1 MAALLDALLFLGSLA
16 VTLAAAGFF
25 ARRLDR
31 VGLRLGLP
39 ETVLG
44 LLTALAADAP
54 EVSSAI
60 AALVKGAHGVGLGVV
75 LGSNV
80 FNLAAMVGLSAIL
93 AGSITIRREALA
105 VEGAI
110 GLVATLIVGALA
122 LELLGPWPAFGLLCA
137 VLVPYIAL
145 LSLGPV
151 RSPKP
156 LRRFFGE
163 PHLADHRLAP
173 GERVFVPGLMLLPAL
188 AIIVGGSTG
197 MVEAALR
204 LGDRWGIPDVI
215 VGVIVLAILTSLP
228 NAFTAARLALQGRGS
243 ALVSETLNSN
253 TTNLLFGV
261 SVPALF
267 LTIGSAGGL
276 AKFDLAWL
284 LLMTVVVLA
293 LFARPAGVKRS
304 GGAAIL
310 LLYAVF
316 VIVQIVAEST

>member
-1 MAALLDALLFLGSLA
+1 MAALFDVLLFLGSLA

-60 AALVKGAHGVGLGVV
+60 AALVKGAHGVGFGVV

-105 VEGAI
+105 VEGAV
-110 GLVATLIVGALA
+110 GLAATLIVGALA
-122 LELLGPWPAFGLLCA
+122 LEWLGPWPAFGLLSA
-137 VLVPYIAL
+137 VLVPYVVL
-145 LSLGPV
+145 LSRGPA
-151 RSPKP
+151 RCPRP

-163 PHLADHRLAP
+163 PHRPDHRLAH
-173 GERVFVPGLMLLPAL
+173 GEKVLVPALVLLPAL
-188 AIIVGGSTG
+188 AIIVAGSTG

-204 LGDRWGIPDVI
+204 LGDRWGVPDVI
-215 VGVIVLAILTSLP
+215 VGIIVLAVLTSLP
-228 NAFTAARLALQGRGS
+228 NAFTAVRLALQGRGS

-267 LTIGSAGGL
+267 LTIGSAGDLGR
-276 AKFDLAWL
+276 FDLAWL
-284 LLMTVVVLA
+284 VLMTVVVLA
-293 LFARPAGVKRS
+293 LFARPAGVRRS